1 VPWQGTNLHMCPQER
16 GAIIF
21 SGNRCNQLADL
32 LHRINNSISSRG
44 GSQRH
49 KSCTSLSLVPRSRRS
64 SQENGISL
72 AGKIVAAY
80 ISWQR
85 ARFVTDQAEARH
97 ATLPDKLTTLV
108 HPADT
113 VSRRKIDRKKKY
125 RFKFLTALH
134 QLQSC
139 KGSTI

>member
-1 VPWQGTNLHMCPQER
+1 
-16 GAIIF
+16 
-21 SGNRCNQLADL
+21 
-32 LHRINNSISSRG
+32 
-44 GSQRH
+44 
-49 KSCTSLSLVPRSRRS
+49 
-64 SQENGISL
+64 L

-85 ARFVTDQAEARH
+85 ARFVTGHAEARH
-97 ATLPDKLTTLV
+97 ATFQDKLTTLV

-113 VSRRKIDRKKKY
+113 VSERKRDTKKRY
-125 RFKFLTALH
+125 RFRFLTTLH